1 MKRRAS
7 RKTGRPPVC
16 GRSSSARTIS
26 SSRAAALRYLRAA
39 FNFGIPKWLKQ
50 NPIDQIEFTK
60 IVNDGV
66 EVIAPSFVEKLL
78 FDALANDPGLVP
90 WHVFTFFAGVRP
102 EGEMSKLLWTDV
114 HLDAKEHHVTIR
126 PSVAKKRRKRWID
139 LSANA
144 LTWLE
149 AYRSQGGRM
158 EGAVVPFSASTLR
171 RKRRRNALAAGLEK
185 WPQQGARHTYC
196 SCWLRQH
203 GDINKLVLQAGHQ
216 SAQTLWDHYYQAVT
230 PADAAAFWSIFP
242 PASSDER
249 RIITFPT

>member
-114 HLDAKEHHVTIR
+114 HLDA
-126 PSVAKKRRKRWID
+126 
-139 LSANA
+139 
-144 LTWLE
+144 
-149 AYRSQGGRM
+149 
-158 EGAVVPFSASTLR
+158 
-171 RKRRRNALAAGLEK
+171 
-185 WPQQGARHTYC
+185 
-196 SCWLRQH
+196 
-203 GDINKLVLQAGHQ
+203 
-216 SAQTLWDHYYQAVT
+216 
-230 PADAAAFWSIFP
+230 
-242 PASSDER
+242 
-249 RIITFPT
+249 